1 MSEPESSY
9 ASVFVPADPRISV
22 QALQTRLKNARIFH
36 EQIADYFSARREA
49 EEAYVRQLQKITKRS
64 FLSDTTYLPPEYR
77 GVYDRLVSEL
87 AEVAQIHGQLERRIM
102 RECEQPLR
110 DAPSSGEWASL
121 RRYDDTL
128 APILKELNSL
138 ESQLHKDQKKFES
151 KRTGAQHAKLEATQ
165 EALTQAVNQWDQNVP
180 LAVQAYE
187 RVDRARLTML
197 RETVRQFSRAQN
209 DMAKALYD
217 LSGETGH
224 AASQFNVDHEML
236 TYVDNI
242 RLPERSRALASTVP
256 PAPQSPTAVETSQ
269 DRAPSHGMNQ
279 RPTSSHVQRWR
290 DPWEQNE
297 TPMGRASPRFSVP
310 LPSALLHHSTSPT
323 KTPIR
328 EHGMRDVPS
337 PIPSQ
342 LTPGRGT
349 MYDLGAHAA
358 HTSPDKSMASQAPFG
373 PRRVPLGDDEAAARR
388 SARRT
393 TTHLTQVPSLP
404 DSQEEEAAWERMRTQ
419 LRNSSLGMPVPV
431 SRRREYR
438 NSSVPTINPR
448 GQSPP
453 VEELRGLQQTSE
465 TATPAPPMMSAFSP
479 ATISTTHMSPTVH
492 AVPLSVRILER
503 VNVMWVGGAL
513 TRIMVVGEIRL
524 SMHAAGP
531 ASGRARIQ
539 LTHTDQLEKVA
550 SHPDVLAQVPEVPHV
565 FELDLAELSRADNNI
580 VALRYQLQTSPDTYA
595 QWAPIY
601 IEPQWRC
608 EPQQSSLLLSYRV
621 NAESQLAARAPH
633 AALQAV
639 SFAVSLPHD
648 TPVSGAVLS
657 QPVGDWDPSAQ
668 QLHWERPTTL
678 PLDDTT
684 PNKILARFPLA
695 AQGTPQP
702 VSASWQLP
710 AHTLSDV
717 SIEAL
722 TGEQAVVFADIHR
735 ETVAGKYFAQ
745 P

>member
-1 MSEPESSY
+1 M
-9 ASVFVPADPRISV
+9 
-22 QALQTRLKNARIFH
+22 
-36 EQIADYFSARREA
+36 
-49 EEAYVRQLQKITKRS
+49 RQLQKITKRS

-77 GVYDRLVSEL
+77 DVYDRLVSEL

-110 DAPSSGEWASL
+110 EAPSSGEWASL

-165 EALTQAVNQWDQNVP
+165 QALTHAVSQWDQNAP

-217 LSGETGH
+217 LAGETGH

-236 TYVDNI
+236 AYVNNI
-242 RLPERSRALASTVP
+242 RLPERSRALAPTAALAPQP
-256 PAPQSPTAVETSQ
+256 PAAVEASQ
-269 DRAPSHGMNQ
+269 DRAPSRGMSQ
-279 RPTSSHVQRWR
+279 RPPSSRTQRWR
-290 DPWEQNE
+290 DPWEQHE
-297 TPMGRASPRFSVP
+297 APMGRASPRFSVP
-310 LPSALLHHSTSPT
+310 LPSALLHHSTSPNT
-323 KTPIR
+323 TPIR
-328 EHGMRDVPS
+328 EHGMRDAPS
-337 PIPSQ
+337 PVPSQ
-342 LTPGRGT
+342 LTPGRST
-349 MYDLGAHAA
+349 TYDLGGHATA
-358 HTSPDKSMASQAPFG
+358 TSPDTSMASQAPLG

-388 SARRT
+388 NARRT
-393 TTHLTQVPSLP
+393 TTQLTQAPSLP
-404 DSQEEEAAWERMRTQ
+404 DSREEEAAWERMRTQ

-438 NSSVPTINPR
+438 NSSVPTINPP

-453 VEELRGLQQTSE
+453 VEELRGVQQTSE
-465 TATPAPPMMSAFSP
+465 TATPAPPLVSTFSP
-479 ATISTTHMSPTVH
+479 ATISTTHMSPAVH
-492 AVPLSVRILER
+492 AVPLSARVVER
-503 VNVMWVGGAL
+503 VNVMWVKSAL
-513 TRIMVVGEIRL
+513 TRVMVVGEIHL
-524 SMHAAGP
+524 TMLAAGP

-539 LTHTDQLEKVA
+539 LTHANQLEKVA
-550 SHPDVLAQVPEVPHV
+550 AHPDVLAEVPEAPHV
-565 FELDLAELSRADNNI
+565 FELDLAELSRAGNNV
-580 VALRYQLQTSPDTYA
+580 VALRYQLHTSPDTYA
-595 QWAPIY
+595 QWAPIF

-608 EPQQSSLLLSYRV
+608 EPQQSSLLLNYRV
-621 NAESQLAARAPH
+621 NAASQLAARAPH

-639 SFAVSLPHD
+639 SFAVTLPHE

-657 QPVGDWDPSAQ
+657 QPVGAWDPSAQ

-678 PLDDTT
+678 PLDDTA

-695 AQGTPQP
+695 TQGTPQP
-702 VSASWQLP
+702 VSASWQLA

-717 SIEAL
+717 GIEAL
-722 TGEQAVVFADIHR
+722 TGEQAVVFASVHR